1 MDADPRFALHHRSEV
16 LLAVDPARLFAHLD
30 DHRRLSSHMEKPSLM
45 TAGASMRIETDN
57 RHGQVLGS
65 VIRMTGR
72 VFGLRLSVEEVVTAY
87 EPPRHKAWETV
98 GEPRLLVIG
107 GYRMGF
113 EIDPAPGGSRLVVF
127 IDYRLPAKGLSL
139 LLGRV
144 LGGAYAAWCTRRMAE
159 DARAVFGV
167 PSPTSK
173 GRSLDEHRQD

>member
-1 MDADPRFALHHRSEV
+1 MDADRRFPLHHRSEV
-16 LLAVDPARLFAHLD
+16 LLAVDAAHLFAHLD

-45 TAGASMRIETDN
+45 TAGASMRIETDDRN
-57 RHGQVLGS
+57 GQTVGS

-72 VFGLRLSVEEVVTAY
+72 VLGIRLSLEGVVTAY
-87 EPPRHKAWETV
+87 EPPQRKAWETV

-113 EIDPAPGGSRLVVF
+113 ESDPVPGGSRLVVF

-139 LLGRV
+139 LLGRA

-159 DARAVFGV
+159 DARAFFGV
-167 PSPTSK
+167 LNPTLR
-173 GRSLDEHRQD
+173 GG